1 MPLKKNTSKLVA
13 AALDEQLIQ
22 AIERTWFLGCEEPNI
37 PSSPPMDQ
45 PVSNVT
51 QEGSLLSNSPV

>member
-22 AIERTWFLGCEEPNI
+22 AIERT
-37 PSSPPMDQ
+37 
-45 PVSNVT
+45 
-51 QEGSLLSNSPV
+51 